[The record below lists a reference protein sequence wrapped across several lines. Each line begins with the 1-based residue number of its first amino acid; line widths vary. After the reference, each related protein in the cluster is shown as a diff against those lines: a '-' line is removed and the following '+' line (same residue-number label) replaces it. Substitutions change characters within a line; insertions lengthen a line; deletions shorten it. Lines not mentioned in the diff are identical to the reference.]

1 MRRLVVLSLAALA
14 LLAAATSCGGDP
26 AEETGALRFGF
37 DQQRLTELQIT
48 SIRITIGDSNA
59 TPVDCERILDD
70 PNTHINAM
78 QKLAQSRF
86 DIKDLFAE
94 SKTQE
99 MADIPA
105 GQVAIAVT
113 GYAESAQNQNDD
125 NIKAVGCNLGVIEG
139 GKRTIIPVRLFDR
152 S

>member
-1 MRRLVVLSLAALA
+1 MRRFILPLSAMA
-14 LLAAATSCGGDP
+14 LLSVAASCGGDP
-26 AEETGALRFGF
+26 AEETGTLRFGF
-37 DQQRLTELQIT
+37 DKQRLTELQIT

-78 QKLAQSRF
+78 PKLAQSRF
-86 DIKDLFAE
+86 DIEDLFAE

-105 GQVAIAVT
+105 GQIAVAVT
-113 GYAESAQNQNDD
+113 GYVESAQNQNDE
-125 NIKAVGCNLGVIEG
+125 NVRAVGCNLGVIEG